1 MELYQSLNVNSKNV
15 GKLACETREI
25 QFYCAA
31 LVFGKVRELIGVIKH
46 APLAFTTTLTL
57 LDRGM

>member
-15 GKLACETREI
+15 GKKACETREI

-31 LVFGKVRELIGVIKH
+31 LLGFWKSWLVGWS
-46 APLAFTTTLTL
+46 
-57 LDRGM
+57 D